1 MILGFDFVI
10 LGFFSS
16 SGGWICSW
24 WRESER
30 ESRRQKGEEET
41 EIGEWRD
48 TILVIYLSMQIYYFN
63 VVYRNIKVGLLGE
76 L

>member
-1 MILGFDFVI
+1 MVA
-10 LGFFSS
+10 
-16 SGGWICSW
+16 
-24 WRESER
+24 RER
-30 ESRRQKGEEET
+30 ERERERRRQKGEEET

>member
-1 MILGFDFVI
+1 MILDFFPLVVAGFVH
-10 LGFFSS
+10 
-16 SGGWICSW
+16 GG
-24 WRESER
+24 ER
-30 ESRRQKGEEET
+30 ERERERRRQKREEET
-41 EIGEWRD
+41 EVGEWRD